1 MIIRIQS
8 VYRIIGATIAGLAF
22 VLPSFLIVVGLGYLY
37 QLYGGLSWMQAVF
50 YGVGSAVIEIIA
62 FSAYKLTKK
71 SIGKDWLLWSIYIV
85 SCGVTVY
92 TESEEILLFLTAG
105 IIYWL
110 VKAPPVFTKATIK
123 SFTPISTILGIFNFG
138 SIGYGIHWKLFWFFA
153 KAGAFV
159 FGSGLAI
166 VPFIYT
172 GAVKEYGWLNEQQ
185 FVDSVGSNDNSWA
198 SCNYGWIH
206 WIPCCRIYRIC
217 RLLP

>member
-123 SFTPISTILGIFNFG
+123 SFTPISTILGIFNFD
-138 SIGYGIHWKLFWFFA
+138 SIGSDTLEIILVLCQSRSLCFRKRTCNR
-153 KAGAFV
+153 
-159 FGSGLAI
+159 S
-166 VPFIYT
+166 IY
-172 GAVKEYGWLNEQQ
+172 
-185 FVDSVGSNDNSWA
+185 
-198 SCNYGWIH
+198 
-206 WIPCCRIYRIC
+206 IYRCCKRIWMAE
-217 RLLP
+217 